1 MVKKIV
7 DDSLVSLQG
16 VLKNNEMLQ
25 EYNEIVKS
33 FKIIKLKHF
42 TNTILNPSTIA
53 ELVLKLG
60 TLKK

>member
-1 MVKKIV
+1 MQLNVPQLPASSTHI
-7 DDSLVSLQG
+7 LT
-16 VLKNNEMLQ
+16 VLKEN
-25 EYNEIVKS
+25 
-33 FKIIKLKHF
+33 IIKLKQF

>member
-33 FKIIKLKHF
+33 FKI
-42 TNTILNPSTIA
+42 TNTIS
-53 ELVLKLG
+53 
-60 TLKK
+60 